1 MESSKFFILFLAVI
15 ANLQWSCDFVDA
27 GKSGDKYSAEA
38 NKPLGG
44 DLSHLNIFKTE
55 GVNRVWRKA
64 HRVSHKNLLLL
75 RSTERL
81 CQVVYRYQLL
91 WWESQSRPRV

>member
-1 MESSKFFILFLAVI
+1 MQPKMEFSKFNVLFVTMIAILW
-15 ANLQWSCDFVDA
+15 NCDFVDG

-64 HRVSHKNLLLL
+64 HRVS
-75 RSTERL
+75 S
-81 CQVVYRYQLL
+81 
-91 WWESQSRPRV
+91 